1 MNNFRG
7 QDTEKKSRKKNNKC
21 ANLGRR
27 KCPNNTE
34 ILR

>member
-21 ANLGRR
+21 ANLG
-27 KCPNNTE
+27 KKKVP
-34 ILR
+34 